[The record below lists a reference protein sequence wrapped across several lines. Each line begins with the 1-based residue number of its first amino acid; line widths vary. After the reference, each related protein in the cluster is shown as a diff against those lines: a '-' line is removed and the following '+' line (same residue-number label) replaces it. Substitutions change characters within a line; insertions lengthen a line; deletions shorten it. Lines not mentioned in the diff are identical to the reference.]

1 MREQS
6 RFPEKRIREGL
17 RAPGHGDAV
26 QNSVLASVIVPD
38 SAATEKVPMKSDESN
53 LLAGIAAHTHRNKE

>member
-1 MREQS
+1 M
-6 RFPEKRIREGL
+6 
-17 RAPGHGDAV
+17 